1 MQRFLTALDRAFA
14 DPPEVDLSDGCSAC
28 FGDADLALLGGDPA
42 RVPVDLVRSAL
53 RKSADHWSPEQWRAL
68 WFRSAPQVVREIL
81 GDRGRGL
88 VDRELASLGRDYA
101 NLPAWPERQRTA
113 LENALGAVLEVAV
126 TYGDPA
132 HEVTTLLGGLACAHD
147 DLGPW
152 LARLDALRG
161 PQADAGVVRLALE
174 WTTELLW
181 GEDKW
186 FTSWWPEDPSAVV
199 RAWVCSTAVR
209 DRVRR
214 FAADHPG
221 CKTASDTLLAYAA
234 LDRGDRSPWY
244 YPATGYDR
252 WQARGLPTGYAW
264 LIPV

>member
-1 MQRFLTALDRAFA
+1 M
-14 DPPEVDLSDGCSAC
+14 
-28 FGDADLALLGGDPA
+28 
-42 RVPVDLVRSAL
+42 DLVRSAL

-68 WFRSAPQVVREIL
+68 WSRSAPQVVREIL

-88 VDRELASLGRDYA
+88 VDRELASLGRNQA

-113 LENALGAVLEVAV
+113 LDNALGAVLEVAV

-244 YPATGYDR
+244 APGIGRHR
-252 WQARGLPTGYAW
+252 WEERGLPADYAR